1 MGVALGDQP
10 LKSPHKDTPLAS
22 GLWRA
27 KLTLRVL
34 GAVGF
39 VADAA
44 TAAFSGDFDG
54 GDWTGGCRNGAAGAV
69 AGFGA
74 VAVAGAF

>member
-1 MGVALGDQP
+1 MDVALGDQP
-10 LKSPHKDTPLAS
+10 LKSPHTDTPLAS

-27 KLTLRVL
+27 KLTLKVL

-39 VADAA
+39 ATDAA
-44 TAAFSGDFDG
+44 TTAFSGDFDG
-54 GDWTGGCRNGAAGAV
+54 ANWAGGGGNGAAGAG

-74 VAVAGAF
+74 MAVIGAF